1 MVLLVLLGHG
11 LLLEGLPLGVG
22 GLTLAQG
29 AAPIS
34 VRRIVLPAAAPVVT
48 AEAAPPTPT
57 PTPTPRPEPRAEPP
71 AARVAAPVVPA
82 EPAVRSEE
90 AASAPLASASPP
102 EASAS
107 AGALAEA
114 PPADPGPASAP
125 AVAGGEVPVY
135 ATRMPAAATLQYDLR
150 RGAIGGQGT
159 LEWRPGPEGYEL
171 SIEGSVFGISVLS
184 WRSRGAFD
192 SAGLAP
198 DRFVDSRRGR
208 DVRAANF
215 QRDARKISFSGTDI
229 EYPLV
234 AGAQDRLSWM
244 LQLAAVLEAEPAR
257 RAAGEKV
264 SMFVAGAR
272 GDGDVWTFTV
282 QGVETLDLAGT
293 ALPGTLSLRR
303 EPRKA
308 YDTQVEVWLDPG
320 RQHLPV
326 RMRLTTLPSG
336 DSTELQLR
344 P

>member
-1 MVLLVLLGHG
+1 
-11 LLLEGLPLGVG
+11 VG
-22 GLTLAQG
+22 GLKLAEG

-34 VRRIVLPAAAPVVT
+34 VRRIVLPAAAPLL
-48 AEAAPPTPT
+48 APVAVPDTPAPTRAPTRAPTPV
-57 PTPTPRPEPRAEPP
+57 PRPAP
-71 AARVAAPVVPA
+71 AAVSPTVVAATPAQEAERPLDVP
-82 EPAVRSEE
+82 E
-90 AASAPLASASPP
+90 AASAPLAAASSPEPQASPSALS
-102 EASAS
+102 EAAP
-107 AGALAEA
+107 AEA
-114 PPADPGPASAP
+114 PAR
-125 AVAGGEVPVY
+125 AVALSGGEVPVY
-135 ATRMPAAATLQYDLR
+135 ATRLPAAATLQYDLR

-159 LEWRPGPEGYEL
+159 LEWRPGPNGYEL

-198 DRFVDSRRGR
+198 ERFVDSRRGR

-215 QRDARKISFSGTDI
+215 QREARKISFSGTEV

-244 LQLAAVLEAEPAR
+244 LQLAAILEAGPER

-282 QGVETLDLAGT
+282 QGVETLDLAGVP
-293 ALPGTLSLRR
+293 LPGTLSLRR
-303 EPRKA
+303 EPRKP

-326 RMRLTTLPSG
+326 RMRLTTLPGG